1 MELFGLYWFAVI
13 GLFIVGLIT
22 IIVKAAKNEPVK
34 TGLKMV
40 IASVILLVI
49 GAGACA
55 LILSNLGGMH

>member
-13 GLFIVGLIT
+13 GLFIVGIIT